1 MKIKKV
7 FLLFL
12 IPFLFTSCFED
23 MDDKMTTASTL
34 EIQNFIYR
42 GLNYFYLYKED
53 VPKLANDAFVSEE
66 EKNDFLKTFASPEAL
81 FSNLLSSQDR
91 FSRLFDDYIAIE
103 NALAGVSLSNGME
116 FGLVRYPDQSENVF
130 GYVRY
135 ILPETDADLKNLK
148 RGDLFTTVDGVQLT
162 ENNYQSLLSSENYTI
177 GLATFENGNFVSTG
191 ESVDLSKIQYDENP
205 ILIHKTLDIQG
216 KKIGYLF
223 YTGFTKRYDSE
234 LNQAFAEFKA
244 DGISD
249 LIVDLRYNGGGS
261 VETAV
266 ALAGMITGQFT
277 GEVFYKQIWNED
289 RQQEFGSDGLFT
301 NKLSSG
307 SSLNSL
313 NLSTVYFIT
322 TKNTASASELVI
334 NGLNPYIDITQ
345 VGDATT
351 GKFQASFLMYDSPN
365 FGKQGVSLS
374 HTYAML
380 PLVFKTANK
389 NGYTDFNSGLE
400 PDVFFQED
408 FFHLGNLGDPEEP
421 LLAAALSEIITM
433 PKPVSSEF
441 TFQEVSDSKMNSP
454 INGKMIVESDS
465 K

>member
-23 MDDKMTTASTL
+23 MDDKITTASTL

-66 EKNDFLKTFASPEAL
+66 EKNDFLKTFVSPEAL
-81 FSNLLSSQDR
+81 FTNLLSSQDR

-116 FGLVRYPDQSENVF
+116 FGLVRYPDQSGNVF

-162 ENNYQSLLSSENYTI
+162 ENNFQSLLSSENYSI
-177 GLATFENGNFVSTG
+177 GLATFENGTFVSTG

-205 ILIHKTLDIQG
+205 VLIHKTLDIQG

-313 NLSTVYFIT
+313 NLSSVYFIT
-322 TKNTASASELVI
+322 TTNTASASELVI

-345 VGDATT
+345 IGDATT

-408 FFHLGNLGDPEEP
+408 FFNLGNLGDPEEP
-421 LLAAALSEIITM
+421 LLATALGEIIIM

-441 TFQEVSDSKMNSP
+441 SFQEVADSKMNSP
-454 INGKMIVESDS
+454 INGKMIIESDS
-465 K
+465 E

>member
-162 ENNYQSLLSSENYTI
+162 ENNYQTLLSKENYSI

-205 ILIHKTLDIQG
+205 VLIHKTLDIQG

-223 YTGFTKRYDSE
+223 YTGFTTRYDSE

-408 FFHLGNLGDPEEP
+408 FFHLGNLGNPEEP

>member
-421 LLAAALSEIITM
+421 LLAAALSEIITR